1 VPERRANGPSAG
13 KARGSFD
20 RAHAVAE
27 TADGK
32 LLVAGLVT
40 FNGGHDFALMRLN
53 ADGSLDASFGNGG
66 KLLVPFAGVEAEARS
81 MALAPDGKIVLA
93 GLGFSWSDFSL
104 NFTAARYLPSGVPDT
119 SFNGTGKAVI
129 PVGGWGQAN
138 DLAVM
143 ADGSIV
149 CWEWDFDYD
158 GASFDVDAAG
168 MTATFSA
175 ADLDGP
181 TVRTIA
187 LRVTDDNGAS
197 HVATTTVTVANAAP
211 AVSIR
216 GPASTMPNQP
226 LTLVASISDVPMDT
240 HMVMWDFGDGTSSGW
255 LASAD
260 PAALSVSVAYKAVR
274 TMTVTLTVVDD
285 DGGTAVATHTI
296 SVAPPQ
302 RPQNPANPK
311 KNGTAGE
318 PASLPPGRSGAGA
331 FNSDAQIVGAG
342 QSDQDI
348 LKALGD
354 ASGPC
359 SCQQAARIGGTGED
373 ACAALCAGTAPGN
386 PACLRRPRTVCM
398 RPGVRLNM
406 RPFSGETMALSVGFI
421 GAGSMGRNHMKS
433 AQCLGWNLAAVA
445 DIDAVARQEAVRIF
459 GIGKAYET
467 HTQLLADSAV
477 DAVVIATPNNCHAR
491 QAIDALAAGRHVFL
505 EKPMTTSLA
514 DADAIVAAVR
524 KSGRILQMGMISRF
538 RGGAQALKQFLANGG
553 CGHIHTAQA
562 FSYRRRGIP
571 GFGGWFTTRAAAGG
585 GALIDIGVHILD
597 LALYLMDFPRPVAVS
612 GMTYNVWQRLEDYH
626 YLSMWG
632 QPVAPGRKDVDD
644 YAVALIR
651 FADGQTLQLNVAW
664 AVNMDFAPHASGVRI
679 MGEKAGAAL
688 LGHEDLRIYGEQD
701 GSLADTQLHFRKV
714 EAGIEELRHFAECI
728 REKRQPLATA
738 EQGRAVQLLLNAIYQ
753 SSQEG
758 REVRLD

>member
-1 VPERRANGPSAG
+1 MPERRANGPSAG

-32 LLVAGLVT
+32 LLVAELVT

-53 ADGSLDASFGNGG
+53 ADGSPNTS
-66 KLLVPFAGVEAEARS
+66 
-81 MALAPDGKIVLA
+81 LAPDGRVITD
-93 GLGFSWSDFSL
+93 LGSADESALGAMLTGDGKLVAVGYAHGGATQHDF
-104 NFTAARYLPSGVPDT
+104 AVARYTLGGAQPVNEAPVANPGGPYSVAEGHSVQVSGAGSSD
-119 SFNGTGKAVI
+119 
-129 PVGGWGQAN
+129 
-138 DLAVM
+138 

-260 PAALSVSVAYKAVR
+260 PAALSVSVAYKGVR

-348 LKALGD
+348 LKALGVKK
-354 ASGPC
+354 P
-359 SCQQAARIGGTGED
+359 AR
-373 ACAALCAGTAPGN
+373 L
-386 PACLRRPRTVCM
+386 
-398 RPGVRLNM
+398 
-406 RPFSGETMALSVGFI
+406 
-421 GAGSMGRNHMKS
+421 
-433 AQCLGWNLAAVA
+433 
-445 DIDAVARQEAVRIF
+445 
-459 GIGKAYET
+459 
-467 HTQLLADSAV
+467 
-477 DAVVIATPNNCHAR
+477 
-491 QAIDALAAGRHVFL
+491 
-505 EKPMTTSLA
+505 
-514 DADAIVAAVR
+514 
-524 KSGRILQMGMISRF
+524 
-538 RGGAQALKQFLANGG
+538 
-553 CGHIHTAQA
+553 
-562 FSYRRRGIP
+562 
-571 GFGGWFTTRAAAGG
+571 
-585 GALIDIGVHILD
+585 
-597 LALYLMDFPRPVAVS
+597 
-612 GMTYNVWQRLEDYH
+612 
-626 YLSMWG
+626 
-632 QPVAPGRKDVDD
+632 
-644 YAVALIR
+644 
-651 FADGQTLQLNVAW
+651 
-664 AVNMDFAPHASGVRI
+664 
-679 MGEKAGAAL
+679 
-688 LGHEDLRIYGEQD
+688 
-701 GSLADTQLHFRKV
+701 
-714 EAGIEELRHFAECI
+714 
-728 REKRQPLATA
+728 
-738 EQGRAVQLLLNAIYQ
+738 
-753 SSQEG
+753 
-758 REVRLD
+758 